1 MRAKAAASKRAKT
14 QVLCHGRAEAVA
26 TSASWSARGL
36 SKVRMAKPREKR
48 ERKEAKRKE
57 AQGSLGVI
65 LGVTSEVGF
74 GQRSGLRS
82 ETIGVLRGLA
92 AWAGRAPRSA
102 HFGGLATKD
111 EVEVGAQGDARPGS

>member
-48 ERKEAKRKE
+48 ERKKAKRKE
-57 AQGSLGVI
+57 AQKRFAWGHYGSYVQSGFRSEVRVAKRNNRGFTRLGSLGRAC
-65 LGVTSEVGF
+65 TRECTFWRSRH
-74 GQRSGLRS
+74 QR
-82 ETIGVLRGLA
+82 
-92 AWAGRAPRSA
+92 
-102 HFGGLATKD
+102 
-111 EVEVGAQGDARPGS
+111 

>member
-1 MRAKAAASKRAKT
+1 MHVSCFLGGAACRSHLLVPPPAEDCWAWRMRAKAAASKRANT

-65 LGVTSEVGF
+65 LEVTSEVGF

-82 ETIGVLRGLA
+82 ETIGVDSEA
-92 AWAGRAPRSA
+92 
-102 HFGGLATKD
+102 
-111 EVEVGAQGDARPGS
+111 